1 MMNYETNSLV
11 LQMTAKWMIGEFRR
25 VHSSTTTAQWALS
38 ERLWYWLLN
47 APIVRAGRA
56 SLII

>member
-25 VHSSTTTAQWALS
+25 VHSSTTTAQ
-38 ERLWYWLLN
+38 
-47 APIVRAGRA
+47 
-56 SLII
+56 